1 MNKAFKVLW
10 NEVRELAVVS
20 SEAQKSHGKPK
31 KAIAT
36 AVLAG
41 LLAVAGTAGA
51 TDITNGSFGAGG
63 QLDSTKFIS
72 GNGSLT
78 VNTNGSFGNLAS
90 AIQNGSLSDILAAL
104 GTGTETNLDGTPK
117 YVTLVGAAGGG
128 NYSDSGIRQ
137 TTQSDAFKALADS
150 LGSGLGDKLDRTF
163 SQFQDIEHD
172 IEGGASLIIGDGTNV
187 PLMIASV
194 GGDRVLGTAMSGV
207 QFGVVVPE
215 DVTYAVTRHGDV
227 STQIN
232 SGNILLLTGGSS
244 AINIKTGE
252 LLGILSTEADS
263 TSVTIEGSTSID
275 ILGSTTTAGVFGGG
289 SAVALG
295 GLASSLVTQG
305 ATIHINTQLKSQGN
319 EGYHVG
325 VVGGGL
331 AIGTMGGQATST
343 VRGETHI
350 QIDNGLAVGVI
361 GSGIAAV
368 TDPQSIIDALPI
380 DNEFVKKFIIGA
392 LEDGATKGGVANIC
406 NDVVKIDATGGTT
419 LMQMGGGLT
428 LAVGGADST
437 SSVAKSQTTSVVMN
451 LGGNAVTESEK
462 GTLVSAVEGA
472 FGILSGLTSGSLDLS
487 QITTITKNLEGLE
500 GNAHVANLGGG
511 LAVGYATNPGTQE
524 QTIKV
529 SSNSHVDTVEMN
541 MTGGY
546 NVGNLAGGIA
556 VAFGTPT
563 TAGTD
568 SNPDS
573 TQVSAIAGVD
583 RTFVNISG
591 GENILTAGGGLSL
604 ASIHRASGDDRP
616 GSGNHAVAI
625 ANVEE
630 ATINITGGSADGV
643 FGGGMA
649 IDDTNAEYTNAIADT
664 NTVHISLKGEEAVV
678 NNASLQ
684 QLVGMIDQPGGPDMD
699 DPLYSLDVEEMLK
712 DTVDLIDSKK
722 VAILGGGMATGAGAQ
737 ANSESVS
744 IDLAKGTVN
753 GNGVGRE
760 IWT

>member
-10 NEVRELAVVS
+10 NEVRELAIVS

-90 AIQNGSLSDILAAL
+90 AIQNRSLSDILAAL
-104 GTGTETNLDGTPK
+104 GTGTETNPDGTPK

-137 TTQSDAFKALADS
+137 TTQSDDFKALADILGS
-150 LGSGLGDKLDRTF
+150 GILGSGLGDKLDRTF
-163 SQFQDIEHD
+163 SQFQDIEQD

-194 GGDRVLGTAMSGV
+194 GGDRVLGTAMSGD
-207 QFGVVVPE
+207 QFGVDVPE

-227 STQIN
+227 STQIK

-305 ATIHINTQLKSQGN
+305 ATIHIDTQLKSQGN

-343 VRGETHI
+343 VQENTHI

-380 DNEFVKKFIIGA
+380 DNDFVKKGIIGA
-392 LEDGATKGGVANIC
+392 LKDGATKGGVANIC

-437 SSVAKSQTTSVVMN
+437 SSVANSQTTSVVMN
-451 LGGNAVTESEK
+451 LGGNAVTKSDK

-472 FGILSGLTSGSLDLS
+472 FNVLSGLTSGS
-487 QITTITKNLEGLE
+487 
-500 GNAHVANLGGG
+500 
-511 LAVGYATNPGTQE
+511 
-524 QTIKV
+524 
-529 SSNSHVDTVEMN
+529 
-541 MTGGY
+541 
-546 NVGNLAGGIA
+546 
-556 VAFGTPT
+556 
-563 TAGTD
+563 
-568 SNPDS
+568 
-573 TQVSAIAGVD
+573 
-583 RTFVNISG
+583 
-591 GENILTAGGGLSL
+591 
-604 ASIHRASGDDRP
+604 
-616 GSGNHAVAI
+616 
-625 ANVEE
+625 
-630 ATINITGGSADGV
+630 
-643 FGGGMA
+643 GMR
-649 IDDTNAEYTNAIADT
+649 
-664 NTVHISLKGEEAVV
+664 VRK
-678 NNASLQ
+678 
-684 QLVGMIDQPGGPDMD
+684 M
-699 DPLYSLDVEEMLK
+699 
-712 DTVDLIDSKK
+712 DLID
-722 VAILGGGMATGAGAQ
+722 
-737 ANSESVS
+737 
-744 IDLAKGTVN
+744 
-753 GNGVGRE
+753 RPC
-760 IWT
+760 